1 MKDEYVTNVAN
12 LNCRASTVLLVKRMA
27 DLLEKHYP
35 GWLWCVQPD
44 ERGGVIN
51 IFSMKLSMEWGYRFR
66 TMDIQGDPKVCDP
79 KIVAAGGE
87 ILERFWVPRGI
98 YRYEDWK
105 EAPKDIAGVARADIT
120 DKRASVQRFQRD
132 EALTNALH
140 NGMAQLRIK
149 DTPTATGTYRELELK
164 VGGDNG

>member
-1 MKDEYVTNVAN
+1 MNDYVFNARE
-12 LNCRASTVLLVKRMA
+12 LNCNASTVLLVKRMA

-87 ILERFWVPRGI
+87 ILERFRVPRGT
-98 YRYEDWK
+98 YRFEDWK
-105 EAPKDIAGVARADIT
+105 EAPKDIAGIARADIT
-120 DKRASVQRFQRD
+120 DLKKATQRFQRD
-132 EALTNALH
+132 EALSNALQ
-140 NGMAQLRIK
+140 NGMARLMVRDQK
-149 DTPTATGTYRELELK
+149 TETGTHRELALK
-164 VGGDNG
+164 IGGDHG